1 MEMINKAAYQDLTE
15 GGMPAAQ
22 AQAVAAHIPDWSQ
35 FATKDDLAKGMSQL
49 DTRLTQGL
57 SQMDTRLTQGMSQ
70 LDTRL
75 TQGLSQMDTRMS
87 QLEVRLVRW
96 LVGIFLTFL
105 ALLGGLVTI
114 ALNVT
119 AIVNALQ
126 G

>member
-57 SQMDTRLTQGMSQ
+57 SQL
-70 LDTRL
+70 
-75 TQGLSQMDTRMS
+75 DTRMS
-87 QLEVRLVRW
+87 QMEVRLVRW

-119 AIVNALQ
+119 VIVNTLQ
-126 G
+126 NLP

>member
-1 MEMINKAAYQDLTE
+1 
-15 GGMPAAQ
+15 MPAPQ

-35 FATKDDLAKGMSQL
+35 FATKEDLAKGMSQL
-49 DTRLTQGL
+49 
-57 SQMDTRLTQGMSQ
+57 DTRLTQGMSQ

-119 AIVNALQ
+119 VIVNTLQ
-126 G
+126 NLP

>member
-57 SQMDTRLTQGMSQ
+57 SQMDTRLTQGLSQ
-70 LDTRL
+70 LDTRM
-75 TQGLSQMDTRMS
+75 SQM
-87 QLEVRLVRW
+87 EVRLVRW

-105 ALLGGLVTI
+105 ALLGGVVTLS
-114 ALNVT
+114 LNVT

-126 G
+126 NLP

>member
-57 SQMDTRLTQGMSQ
+57 SQL
-70 LDTRL
+70 
-75 TQGLSQMDTRMS
+75 DTRMS

-105 ALLGGLVTI
+105 ALLGGVVTLS
-114 ALNVT
+114 LNVT
-119 AIVNALQ
+119 AIVTALQ

>member
-15 GGMPAAQ
+15 AGMPAPQ

-35 FATKDDLAKGMSQL
+35 FATKEDLAKGMSQL

-57 SQMDTRLTQGMSQ
+57 SQMDTRL
-70 LDTRL
+70 
-75 TQGLSQMDTRMS
+75 SQMDTRMS
-87 QLEVRLVRW
+87 QMEVRLVRW
-96 LVGIFLTFL
+96 MVGIFLTFL

-119 AIVNALQ
+119 VIVNTLQ
-126 G
+126 NLP

>member
-49 DTRLTQGL
+49 DTRLTQG
-57 SQMDTRLTQGMSQ
+57 MSQ
-70 LDTRL
+70 LDTRM
-75 TQGLSQMDTRMS
+75 SQM
-87 QLEVRLVRW
+87 EVRLVRW
-96 LVGIFLTFL
+96 MVGIFLTFL

-119 AIVNALQ
+119 VIVNTLQ
-126 G
+126 NLP

>member
-57 SQMDTRLTQGMSQ
+57 SQLDTRMSQ
-70 LDTRL
+70 LDTRM
-75 TQGLSQMDTRMS
+75 SQMDTRMS
-87 QLEVRLVRW
+87 QMEVRLVRW

-105 ALLGGLVTI
+105 ALLGGVVTLS
-114 ALNVT
+114 LNVT
-119 AIVNALQ
+119 AIVTALQ